1 MEITE
6 TALAGFLETILPHLD
21 ERRRRLLVGA
31 TAVMLG
37 RGGRTKVAELSGVS
51 RPTVAKGANEI
62 ETGAEVFGRQRSP
75 GGGAKPAVETQPG
88 LFEALDALVDPQTRG
103 SPVSSLRWTSKSTY
117 QLADE
122 LVRQGYRV
130 SAELVRRLLH
140 QMGYS
145 LQAPAKQK
153 EGTTHPD
160 RNAQFAYLNSRVT
173 DHLRAGEPVISVD
186 TKKKE
191 LVGDFHNGGREWQPS
206 GQPEPVRVHD
216 FIDPGL
222 GKAIP
227 YGIYDL
233 SNDEGW
239 VSVGDTADTAE
250 FAANTIRR
258 WWHQMGQHRF
268 GDATRLLITA
278 DAGGSNGYRI
288 RAWKTH
294 LAALATETGLT
305 ITVCHY
311 PPGTSKWN
319 KIEHRMFSFI
329 TLNWRG
335 RPLTSI
341 RTIVE
346 LIAAT
351 TTKTGLTIQAD
362 HDPTEYPKGVKISDA
377 RTRRHPPHP
386 TRLARRLELH
396 HPPHMKRQ
404 IKFAAGPN
412 CRPPIR

>member
-122 LVRQGYRV
+122 LVRQGYWV

-173 DHLRAGEPVISVD
+173 PHLRAGEPVISVD

-288 RAWKTH
+288 RAWKAH

-362 HDPTEYPKGVKISDA
+362 HDPTEYPKGVKVSDA
-377 RTRRHPPHP
+377 ELAAIPLTRHDWHGDWNYTIRP
-386 TRLARRLELH
+386 T
-396 HPPHMKRQ
+396 
-404 IKFAAGPN
+404 
-412 CRPPIR
+412 

>member
-1 MEITE
+1 MTE

-21 ERRRRLLVGA
+21 ERRRLLVGA

-173 DHLRAGEPVISVD
+173 PHLRAGEPVISVD

-362 HDPTEYPKGVKISDA
+362 HDPTEYPKGVKVSDA
-377 RTRRHPPHP
+377 ELAAIPLTRHDWHGDWNYTIRP
-386 TRLARRLELH
+386 T
-396 HPPHMKRQ
+396 
-404 IKFAAGPN
+404 
-412 CRPPIR
+412 

>member
-160 RNAQFAYLNSRVT
+160 RNAQFAYLNSRLT

-362 HDPTEYPKGVKISDA
+362 HDPTEYPKGVKVSDA
-377 RTRRHPPHP
+377 ELAAIPLTRHDWHGDWNYTIRP
-386 TRLARRLELH
+386 T
-396 HPPHMKRQ
+396 
-404 IKFAAGPN
+404 
-412 CRPPIR
+412 

>member
-153 EGTTHPD
+153 KGTTHPD

-173 DHLRAGEPVISVD
+173 PHLRAGEPVISVD

-294 LAALATETGLT
+294 LAALAAETGLT

-362 HDPTEYPKGVKISDA
+362 HDPTEYPKGVKVSDA
-377 RTRRHPPHP
+377 ELAAIPLTRHDWHGDWNYTIRP
-386 TRLARRLELH
+386 T
-396 HPPHMKRQ
+396 
-404 IKFAAGPN
+404 
-412 CRPPIR
+412 

>member
-1 MEITE
+1 M
-6 TALAGFLETILPHLD
+6 
-21 ERRRRLLVGA
+21 VGA
-31 TAVMLG
+31 TAHMLG

-51 RPTVAKGANEI
+51 RPTVAKGAKEI
-62 ETGAEVFGRQRSP
+62 EMGAEVTNRQRSV
-75 GGGAKPAVETQPG
+75 GAGAKPAVETQPG
-88 LFEALDALVDPQTRG
+88 LSEALDGLVDPETRG
-103 SPVSSLRWTSKSTY
+103 SPMSSLRWTSKSTY

-122 LVRQGYRV
+122 LVRRGYRV

-145 LQAPAKQK
+145 LQAPSKQK

-160 RNAQFAYLNSRVT
+160 RNTQFEYLNDLAGSFTT
-173 DHLRAGEPVISVD
+173 DGQPVISVD

-191 LVGDFHNGGREWQPS
+191 LIGDFANGGTEYQPK
-206 GQPEPVRVHD
+206 GEPERVRVQD
-216 FIDPGL
+216 FVDPEL

-227 YGIYDL
+227 YGIYDI
-233 SNDEGW
+233 SNNEGW

-250 FAANTIRR
+250 FAVNTIRR
-258 WWHQMGQHRF
+258 WWHQMGQDRF
-268 GDATRLLITA
+268 PDATRLLITA

-288 RAWKTH
+288 RAWKVH
-294 LAALATETGLT
+294 LAALAAETGLE

-319 KIEHRMFSFI
+319 KIEHRLFAFI
-329 TLNWRG
+329 TMNWRG

-351 TTKTGLTIQAD
+351 TTTTGLTIRAD
-362 HDPTEYPKGVKISDA
+362 HDPGEYPKGVKISDA
-377 RTRRHPPHP
+377 ELAAVPLTAHDWYGDWNYTIRP
-386 TRLARRLELH
+386 T
-396 HPPHMKRQ
+396 
-404 IKFAAGPN
+404 
-412 CRPPIR
+412 

>member
-122 LVRQGYRV
+122 LVRQGCRV

-362 HDPTEYPKGVKISDA
+362 HDPTEYPKGVKVSDA
-377 RTRRHPPHP
+377 ELAAIPLTRHDWHGDWNYTIRP
-386 TRLARRLELH
+386 T
-396 HPPHMKRQ
+396 
-404 IKFAAGPN
+404 
-412 CRPPIR
+412 

>member
-1 MEITE
+1 MSFPLNQPAQHYRSDTS
-6 TALAGFLETILPHLD
+6 H
-21 ERRRRLLVGA
+21 
-31 TAVMLG
+31 
-37 RGGRTKVAELSGVS
+37 KVFNT
-51 RPTVAKGANEI
+51 P
-62 ETGAEVFGRQRSP
+62 
-75 GGGAKPAVETQPG
+75 
-88 LFEALDALVDPQTRG
+88 
-103 SPVSSLRWTSKSTY
+103 
-117 QLADE
+117 
-122 LVRQGYRV
+122 
-130 SAELVRRLLH
+130 
-140 QMGYS
+140 GYS

-153 EGTTHPD
+153 EGTTHPG
-160 RNAQFAYLNSRVT
+160 RNAQFAYLNSRLT
-173 DHLRAGEPVISVD
+173 PHLRAGEPVISVD

-294 LAALATETGLT
+294 LAALASRNRPD
-305 ITVCHY
+305 H
-311 PPGTSKWN
+311 
-319 KIEHRMFSFI
+319 HRM
-329 TLNWRG
+329 
-335 RPLTSI
+335 PLPARHLEMEQD
-341 RTIVE
+341 RTPHVQLHHSSTGE
-346 LIAAT
+346 AGPSPPYAPSSSSSPPPPPKPGSPSKPT
-351 TTKTGLTIQAD
+351 TTRPNTPKAPRSATPNSPPSPSPDTTGTATGTT
-362 HDPTEYPKGVKISDA
+362 PSA
-377 RTRRHPPHP
+377 PHE
-386 TRLARRLELH
+386 TTN
-396 HPPHMKRQ
+396 Q
-404 IKFAAGPN
+404 IRGGP
-412 CRPPIR
+412 

>member
-62 ETGAEVFGRQRSP
+62 ETGAEVSERQRSP

-362 HDPTEYPKGVKISDA
+362 HDPTEYPKGVKISDSQLA
-377 RTRRHPPHP
+377 AIPLTRHDWHGDWNYTIRP
-386 TRLARRLELH
+386 T
-396 HPPHMKRQ
+396 
-404 IKFAAGPN
+404 
-412 CRPPIR
+412 

>member
-173 DHLRAGEPVISVD
+173 DHLKAGEPVISVD

-191 LVGDFHNGGREWQPS
+191 LVGDFHNGGPRM
-206 GQPEPVRVHD
+206 
-216 FIDPGL
+216 
-222 GKAIP
+222 
-227 YGIYDL
+227 
-233 SNDEGW
+233 
-239 VSVGDTADTAE
+239 
-250 FAANTIRR
+250 AAQRPT
-258 WWHQMGQHRF
+258 
-268 GDATRLLITA
+268 
-278 DAGGSNGYRI
+278 
-288 RAWKTH
+288 
-294 LAALATETGLT
+294 
-305 ITVCHY
+305 
-311 PPGTSKWN
+311 GTSQGPRL
-319 KIEHRMFSFI
+319 HRP
-329 TLNWRG
+329 W
-335 RPLTSI
+335 
-341 RTIVE
+341 
-346 LIAAT
+346 
-351 TTKTGLTIQAD
+351 
-362 HDPTEYPKGVKISDA
+362 
-377 RTRRHPPHP
+377 
-386 TRLARRLELH
+386 
-396 HPPHMKRQ
+396 
-404 IKFAAGPN
+404 AG
-412 CRPPIR
+412 